1 MPRGESSMPKLVNYG
16 TGKRVSVSL
25 LERHLKIWNDLEN
38 KSEFVQLCL
47 ENAVDIM
54 TWDILKKEDP
64 ETFHIEQPPIEEVI
78 PHYNDKHPLNKLTAQ
93 RLGKET
99 WPKNSVKPQENW

>member
-1 MPRGESSMPKLVNYG
+1 MPKLVNYG
-16 TGKRVSVSL
+16 TGKRVNVSL
-25 LERHLKIWNDLEN
+25 LERHLEIWKTLEN

-47 ENAVDIM
+47 DNAVDIM

-64 ETFHIEQPPIEEVI
+64 ETFHIDNPPLEEVV
-78 PHYNDKHPLNKLTAQ
+78 PLYNAKHPLNPLTAN

-99 WPKNSVKPQENW
+99 WPKNSAKPQENW